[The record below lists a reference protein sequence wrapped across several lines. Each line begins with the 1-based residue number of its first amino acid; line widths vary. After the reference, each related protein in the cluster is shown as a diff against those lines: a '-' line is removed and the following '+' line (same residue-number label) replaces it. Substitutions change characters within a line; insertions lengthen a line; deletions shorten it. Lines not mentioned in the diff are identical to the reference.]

1 MIDLLLAVRNLL
13 RNRRRSLATLLA
25 LVIGT
30 TSVLFF
36 GGYRKNIEYSM
47 VTAYAREGG
56 HLQVQHQDL
65 FHYGAGDPTRYSI
78 TRYRELIESIRRDA
92 VLAPLVTVATPTLQL
107 GGIASNFK
115 DGVSRTVLGFGSVAT
130 ERNAMRRWNEF
141 GLPMDAEPYAL
152 DGAAEDAALI
162 GTGVARVLLLCQ
174 ALGLQDCPPRV
185 EASQAP
191 PTTATS
197 ALDAADAADDILPDD
212 IASLALGAA
221 APAASNANGS
231 GTRVDLLANSAG
243 GAPNVISLQVLR
255 AERQGFKELDEVFL
269 ALQLPTAQR
278 LVYGNQPPQATAV
291 MVQLH
296 HTADVE
302 RARKRLQAL
311 VREVA
316 PAEPLAV
323 LDFRELNPFFVQ
335 TVQMFD
341 TIFGFIFVLI
351 GSIVL
356 FTVGN
361 TMSTAVME
369 RTVEIGTV
377 RALGVR
383 RAGIRRLFMLE
394 GSLLGLVGAGAG
406 VGLAL
411 AGAALVNSLG
421 LSWLPPGSGDRL
433 PLLLVVW
440 GETTTLVGTA
450 LGLVLIAS
458 ASAWWPAHRASRL
471 GIVDALRHT

>member
-13 RNRRRSLATLLA
+13 RNRRRSLATFLA

-65 FHYGAGDPTRYSI
+65 FHYGTGDPTRYSI
-78 TRYRELIESIRRDA
+78 ARYVELIEAIRRDA

-107 GGIASNFK
+107 GGIASNFE
-115 DGVSRTVLGFGSVAT
+115 DGVSRTVLGFGSVAA
-130 ERNAMRRWNEF
+130 ERNAMRRWNEY

-162 GTGVARVLLLCQ
+162 GTGVARVLLLCP
-174 ALGLQDCPPRV
+174 ALGLKDCPPRV
-185 EASQAP
+185 E
-191 PTTATS
+191 TAKVRATM
-197 ALDAADAADDILPDD
+197 AAADEADEALPDD
-212 IASLALGAA
+212 IASLALASV
-221 APAASNANGS
+221 APAAATATGR
-231 GTRVDLLANSAG
+231 GTRVDLLASSAG

-278 LVYGNQPPQATAV
+278 LIYGNQPPQATAV

-296 HTADVE
+296 RTADVG
-302 RARKRLQAL
+302 RARDRLQAL

-394 GSLLGLVGAGAG
+394 GSLLGLAGAGAG

-450 LGLVLIAS
+450 IGLVLIAS

-471 GIVDALRHT
+471 AIVDALRHA